1 MDNFYMKKLL
11 FKSLAMSLM
20 FGTSNMVFAGG
31 IPVFDA
37 AGVAQAIETV
47 VQLKQ
52 QVESL
57 KKQYDAITG
66 SRNLGDIL
74 NNPALREY
82 LPSDW
87 ANIYDKVQSGQYKG
101 LSGAA
106 TAIKDAEK
114 LYSTGTGTG
123 QQRIYDTLASNKAM
137 TQTAYQNTID
147 RLNNIQQ
154 LMKQINSAK
163 DTKAAADL
171 QNRIATENAMIQ
183 TEQTRLNLMVQ
194 LQQAEMKLAEQ
205 QQEKEFKAKY
215 FK

>member
-1 MDNFYMKKLL
+1 MKKLL
-11 FKSLAMSLM
+11 IKTLAVSLM
-20 FGTSNMVFAGG
+20 FCTANSVFAIG
-31 IPVFDA
+31 IPVADVD
-37 AGVAQAIETV
+37 GLVQAIATV
-47 VQLKQ
+47 NQLKQ

-66 SRNLGDIL
+66 TRNLGDIL

-114 LYSTGTGTG
+114 LYGTSTG
-123 QQRIYDTLASNKAM
+123 QQRVYDTLASNKAM

-147 RLNNIQQ
+147 RLNNIQS
-154 LMKQINSAK
+154 LMKQINSAN

-171 QNRIATENAMIQ
+171 QNRIASENAMIQ
-183 TEQTRLNLMVQ
+183 NEQTRLNLMVQ

-205 QQEKEFKAKY
+205 QQAREFKAKY

>member
-1 MDNFYMKKLL
+1 MKRT
-11 FKSLAMSLM
+11 FVTILAVCIIVLNSP
-20 FGTSNMVFAGG
+20 SFAGG

-37 AGVAQAIETV
+37 AGVAQAIQTV
-47 VQLKQ
+47 TQLKQ

-66 SRNLGDIL
+66 TRNLGDIL

-87 ANIYDKVQSGQYKG
+87 ANIYDKVQKGEYKG

-114 LYSTGTGTG
+114 LYGKGTG
-123 QQRIYDTLASNKAM
+123 QQRVYDTLASNKAM
-137 TQTAYQNTID
+137 TQEAYKNTID
-147 RLNNIQQ
+147 RLNNIQA
-154 LMKQINSAK
+154 LMKQINGAN

-171 QNRIATENAMIQ
+171 QNRIASENAMIQ
-183 TEQTRLNLMVQ
+183 NEQTRLNLMFQ

-205 QQEKEFKAKY
+205 QQDKEFRAKY